1 MTVLPATRD
10 HVRCDV
16 TANGCDTHN
25 RNVCHRPFIRT
36 TGDASSPYALI
47 CEGVRYSTVSAVRY
61 STIHYHAVQYI
72 TVRYS
77 IVQ

>member
-10 HVRCDV
+10 HVRRDL

-25 RNVCHRPFIRT
+25 IDVCHHPYKWT

-47 CEGVRYSTVSAVRY
+47 CEGVQYSTA
-61 STIHYHAVQYI
+61 Q
-72 TVRYS
+72 
-77 IVQ
+77 